1 MKKTIYFGPI
11 FFLLLLIIN
20 IVFKILPKETNK
32 TLSVLLVVF
41 CVILFFNFLSLKKE
55 VRIYI

>member
-32 TLSVLLVVF
+32 TLSVLLVVV

>member
-41 CVILFFNFLSLKKE
+41 CVILFFNFLKSKK
-55 VRIYI
+55 RG

>member
-1 MKKTIYFGPI
+1 MKKTNYFGPI
-11 FFLLLLIIN
+11 FLLLLLIIN

-41 CVILFFNFLSLKKE
+41 YVILFFNFLSLKKE